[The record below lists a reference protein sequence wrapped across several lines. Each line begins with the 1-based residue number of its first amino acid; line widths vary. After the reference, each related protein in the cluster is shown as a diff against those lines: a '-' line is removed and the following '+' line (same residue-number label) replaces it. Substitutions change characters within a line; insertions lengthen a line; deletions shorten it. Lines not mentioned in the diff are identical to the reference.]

1 MRLSTPC
8 LLIAVILFCFL
19 PAPDAVCQQ
28 LDNLKNEKP
37 VTLHGNL
44 GANLIF
50 YNASG
55 LTDRMSPFSAVF
67 SGNATLSIYGIALP
81 FTFRLSDKQNNFG
94 QPFNQFGISP
104 KYKWITLHAG
114 YRNIRFSEFSLAGHT
129 FLGGGLEL
137 SPGLFRFAAV
147 YGRFKKSSGLYENE
161 KDTLQSF
168 DRMGY
173 AVRIGVGNEKTHVDF
188 ILQNIKDDS
197 LSHKINKEGVVRA
210 SPEQN
215 AVTGINTRIEMSKTL
230 SFEAEAAISL
240 YTTNALDNTLDGDV
254 GDFLKSFGSFIVV
267 NASSEFATAL
277 RSSLIYKSKKFGLK
291 AEFKRIDPR
300 YKSMGAY
307 YFNDDVQ
314 NITIAPSLPLFKR
327 KLYLR
332 GSVGLQ
338 RDNLKNTKL
347 NTTTRTISSA
357 SIAFNPVQAFGID
370 INYSNYSNNQKAGK
384 IEVIDTLKL
393 YQTTSNISVS
403 PRLFFDRTKVSH
415 QALLLYNRSG
425 LNDKNAST
433 AEFSESVA
441 TILNAAYNLNIK
453 ESGIGV
459 SFGLN
464 HTLLESFAG
473 AQKVTGATA
482 GASKTWM
489 EGKLQAA
496 LNSSLMKSQFNNTS
510 GWIYNHSLTG
520 AWQLKKHHSMRF
532 SFFYISQKYP
542 AGTGNTSFNEFKGDL
557 GYVFT
562 F

>member
-1 MRLSTPC
+1 MRLLPTC
-8 LLIAVILFCFL
+8 LFVTTGLILLFII
-19 PAPDAVCQQ
+19 PEVAGQQ

-37 VTLHGNL
+37 VTLHGSL
-44 GANLIF
+44 GANIIA
-50 YNASG
+50 YSASG
-55 LTDRMSPFSAVF
+55 LTERMSPFSAVF
-67 SGNATLSIYGIALP
+67 SGNATLSIYGIQLP
-81 FTFRLSDKQNNFG
+81 FSFRLSDKQNNFG

-137 SPGLFRFAAV
+137 NPGLFRFAAV

-173 AVRIGVGNEKTHVDF
+173 AVRLGIGNDKTYVDL

-197 LSHKINKEGVVRA
+197 LSHRLNKDGVVQA

-215 AVTGINTRIEMSKTL
+215 AVTGLNTRIEFSKTL
-230 SFEAEAAISL
+230 SFEAEAAVSL
-240 YTTNALDNTLDGDV
+240 YTTNANDHTLDGDV
-254 GDFLKSFGSFIVV
+254 GDFLKNFNSFIVV

-277 RSSLIYKSKKFGLK
+277 RSSLNYKSKKFGLK

-300 YKSMGAY
+300 YRSMGAY

-314 NITIAPSLPLFKR
+314 NITLAPSLPLFKR

-332 GSVGLQ
+332 GSIGLQ

-357 SIAFNPVQAFGID
+357 SISFNPVQMFGID

-384 IEVIDTLKL
+384 IEVIDSLKL

-403 PRLFFDRTKVSH
+403 PRLFFDREKASH
-415 QALLLYNRSG
+415 MVLLLYNRSG

-433 AEFSESVA
+433 EAYSESVA
-441 TILNAAYNLNIK
+441 TILNAGYNLNLK
-453 ESGIGV
+453 ETGIGASL
-459 SFGLN
+459 SFN
-464 HTLLESFAG
+464 HTMLESFAG
-473 AQKVTGATA
+473 DQKVTGATA
-482 GASKTWM
+482 GVSKSWL
-489 EGKLQAA
+489 EGKLSAA
-496 LNSSLMKSQFNNTS
+496 LNSSAMRSQFNGTS

-520 AWQLKKHHSMRF
+520 AWQFNKHHSMRY
-532 SFFYISQKYP
+532 SFFYISQQYP
-542 AGTGNTSFNEFKGDL
+542 EGTGNTNFNEFKGDL